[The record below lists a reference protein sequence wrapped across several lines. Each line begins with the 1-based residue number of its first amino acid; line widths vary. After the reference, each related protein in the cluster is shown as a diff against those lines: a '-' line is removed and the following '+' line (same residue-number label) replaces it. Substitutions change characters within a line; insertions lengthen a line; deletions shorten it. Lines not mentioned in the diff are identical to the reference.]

1 MKRRDFFAATA
12 GAIAGMTAG
21 VAFAQRSSTQK
32 LGNIGL
38 QLYTLRD
45 MMKRS
50 VPRTLEEVA
59 KAGYEEV
66 EFAGNFNR
74 TSQQIRQMLDANG
87 LKSPSAHIQMSDLGP
102 TWQVMLEDANIIGQK
117 YLTLAWIDVSERTLD
132 GYKRVADRLNEAG
145 IKAAGEGVQ
154 LAFHNHAY
162 GFDEIAGQIP
172 YEILL
177 RETDPR
183 YLVMEADVFW
193 MRQAK
198 QDPLSWFARYPGRF
212 HMLHLKD
219 MGPPP
224 EDRMLDVGKGVIDWR
239 TLLTRSKAAG
249 VRHYFVEHDEPRDP
263 IASIR
268 SSYRYLRGLTFP
280 A

>member
-1 MKRRDFFAATA
+1 VKRRDFFAAAA
-12 GAIAGMTAG
+12 GVIAGMTAG
-21 VAFAQRSSTQK
+21 AAYAQRGATQK
-32 LGNIGL
+32 LGKIGL

-50 VPRTLEEVA
+50 VPRTLEAVA
-59 KAGYEEV
+59 KAGYKEV
-66 EFAGNFNR
+66 EFAGYFNV
-74 TSQQIRQMLDANG
+74 TSRQIRQLLDANG
-87 LKSPSAHIQMSDLGP
+87 LTSPSAHVQMTDLGP
-102 TWQVMLEDANIIGQK
+102 SWEVMLEDANIVGQK
-117 YLTLAWIDVSERTLD
+117 YLTVAWIDASDRTLD
-132 GYKRVADRLNEAG
+132 GYKRIADRLNEAG
-145 IKAAGEGVQ
+145 IKAIGEGVQ

-162 GFDEIAGQIP
+162 GFDPIAGQIP

-177 RETDPR
+177 RQTDPR

-224 EDRMLDVGKGVIDWR
+224 KNRMLDVGKGVIDWR
-239 TLLTRSKAAG
+239 TLLSRSKAAG
-249 VRHYFVEHDEPRDP
+249 VRHYFVEHDEPSDP

-268 SSYRYLRGLTFP
+268 SSYRYLRTVTF
-280 A
+280 

>member
-1 MKRRDFFAATA
+1 MKRRDFFAAAA
-12 GAIAGMTAG
+12 GAIAGMTSELG
-21 VAFAQRSSTQK
+21 YAQRSSTQK

-45 MMKRS
+45 IMKRS

-66 EFAGNFNR
+66 EFAGYFNR
-74 TSQQIRQMLDANG
+74 ASQQIRQLLDANG
-87 LKSPSAHIQMSDLGP
+87 LKSPSAHIQMTDLGP
-102 TWQVMLEDANIIGQK
+102 GWEVMLEDANIIGQK
-117 YLTLAWIDVSERTLD
+117 YLTVAWIDASERTLD
-132 GYKRVADRLNEAG
+132 GYKRVANQLNEAG

-162 GFDEIAGQIP
+162 GFDKIAGQIP

-224 EDRMLDVGKGVIDWR
+224 KDRMLDVGKGVIDWR
-239 TLLTRSKAAG
+239 TVLTRSKAAG